1 MSYRQTFEGSDRPSC
16 LSRLDGRTKL
26 SILFLYAIMMV
37 LVDNGRTLFILFT
50 VTLILHF
57 LENPGGLYPFGTLGF
72 HIQPG
77 PFLCPEPQDTASHAH
92 ISGIPCAGSPDK
104 GSLYL

>member
-37 LVDNGRTLFILFT
+37 LVDNGRTLFIL
-50 VTLILHF
+50 LR
-57 LENPGGLYPFGTLGF
+57 
-72 HIQPG
+72 
-77 PFLCPEPQDTASHAH
+77 
-92 ISGIPCAGSPDK
+92 
-104 GSLYL
+104 